1 MKDTGN
7 RKIEKNVDALYVH
20 IPFCEKKCEYCDFCT
35 FINMSREYEKYTE
48 ALVKELKMYP
58 EYEYDT
64 VYFGG
69 GTPSLLP
76 IELLSYIMEN
86 IKYKKEGEITLELN
100 PNHVLKFLGRLHS
113 GEDAVR
119 VFRDARNAGFENIS
133 VDLMFGIP
141 NQSLE
146 DLKKDLETIIQLSP
160 ENVSIYSLIWE
171 EGTVFWSKLQK
182 GILSEM
188 DQDLEAE
195 MYEEII
201 DFLKKNGYVH
211 YEISNFSKKG
221 MGGVHNLKYWRNKEF
236 IGAGLSAAT
245 YCKGKRYSNVRSFS
259 KYYRCIEEN
268 IFPVDD
274 KSIEIVDKEEE
285 KKLKNMLGLRL
296 TEEGTEYFEA
306 EEVKKLLDNGLL
318 ERFDGGKR
326 MRLTEKGILLAN
338 DVFVEFI

>member
-1 MKDTGN
+1 
-7 RKIEKNVDALYVH
+7 
-20 IPFCEKKCEYCDFCT
+20 
-35 FINMSREYEKYTE
+35 
-48 ALVKELKMYP
+48 
-58 EYEYDT
+58 
-64 VYFGG
+64 
-69 GTPSLLP
+69 
-76 IELLSYIMEN
+76 
-86 IKYKKEGEITLELN
+86 
-100 PNHVLKFLGRLHS
+100 
-113 GEDAVR
+113 
-119 VFRDARNAGFENIS
+119 
-133 VDLMFGIP
+133 
-141 NQSLE
+141 
-146 DLKKDLETIIQLSP
+146 
-160 ENVSIYSLIWE
+160 
-171 EGTVFWSKLQK
+171 
-182 GILSEM
+182 M

-221 MGGVHNLKYWRNKEF
+221 MGGVHNLKYWTNKEF

-259 KYYRCIEEN
+259 KYYKCIEEN

-318 ERFDGGKR
+318 ERFDGDKR
-326 MRLTEKGILLAN
+326 MRLTKKGILLAN

>member
-100 PNHVLKFLGRLHS
+100 PNDMSPEKLIQLRKLGINRLSIGIQSFQDHVLKFLGS
-113 GEDAVR
+113 
-119 VFRDARNAGFENIS
+119 
-133 VDLMFGIP
+133 P
-141 NQSLE
+141 E